1 MMDSKN
7 FIAKR
12 VAQELFDGDIVN
24 LGIGIPTLV
33 ANHLPEGK
41 RIFVQTENGIL
52 GQGSAPEPGKEDKA
66 ILDASSAC
74 TTVLPGGKFYD
85 SAGAFGLIR
94 GGHVD
99 ATVLGALQVDERG
112 NLANWTV
119 PGKMLVGI
127 GGAMD
132 LVTCAKK
139 VIVAMEHTANGKAKI
154 MKNCTFP
161 LTAPGVVDVII
172 TEMGV
177 IDVTDK
183 GLVLREIAP
192 GVSVEDI
199 QAVTEAPLR
208 ISDNLKVLSV
218 D

>member
-1 MMDSKN
+1 MLDVKN

-12 VAQELFDGDIVN
+12 VAYELNDGDVVN
-24 LGIGIPTLV
+24 LGIGIPSLV
-33 ANHLPEGK
+33 ANHVPKGK
-41 RIFVQTENGIL
+41 RVFVQTENGIL
-52 GQGSAPEPGKEDKA
+52 GQGPAPATGQEDKA
-66 ILDASSAC
+66 ILDASSAF

-85 SAGAFGLIR
+85 SAGSFGLIR

-99 ATVLGALQVDERG
+99 VTVLGALQVDERG
-112 NLANWTV
+112 NLANWHI

-139 VIVAMEHTANGKAKI
+139 VIVAMEHTAGGKAKI
-154 MKNCTFP
+154 MKKCTYP

-177 IDVTDK
+177 IDVTEK

-192 GVSVEDI
+192 WATVEGI
-199 QAVTEAPLR
+199 QAITEAPLKV
-208 ISDNLKVLSV
+208 SDNLK
-218 D
+218 DIPTI

>member
-1 MMDSKN
+1 MIDVKK

-12 VAQELFDGDIVN
+12 AAQELHDGDVVN
-24 LGIGIPTLV
+24 LGIGIPSLV
-33 ANHLPEGK
+33 ANHVPEGK
-41 RIFVQTENGIL
+41 RIFLQTENGIL
-52 GQGSAPEPGKEDKA
+52 GQGSAPAPGKEDKSL
-66 ILDASSAC
+66 LDASSAF
-74 TTVLPGGKFYD
+74 TTVLPGGKIFD

-99 ATVLGALQVDERG
+99 ATVLGALQVDEHG
-112 NLANWTV
+112 NLANWAI

-139 VIVAMEHTANGKAKI
+139 VIVAMEHTTNGEPKI
-154 MKNCTFP
+154 MRNCTFP
-161 LTAPGVVDVII
+161 LTAPHVVDVII
-172 TEMGV
+172 TDMGV

-192 GVSVEDI
+192 ELSVEDV
-199 QAVTEAPLR
+199 QRVTEAHLL
-208 ISDNLKVLSV
+208 ISDNLKIMSV
-218 D
+218 